1 MIDHPLSSQDA
12 AERAQFLHLA
22 VRTAPP
28 VFFLL
33 SAAEYFML
41 TRGTIGGGLFLVLLV
56 FNLPVTAGL
65 VLAVWKMIEGTARGF
80 TNMVY
85 AGGNLPPA
93 PQHSAHESLVA
104 RGFYAEAI
112 AAYRQH
118 LAEQPNDNLARLKL
132 AAVYRDH
139 GNDPLAAEQL
149 FLEVRRT
156 EPTPQEEVF
165 ASNMLIEL
173 YRATGRRDRLR
184 VELARFAGR
193 YRGARG
199 GRAAAELLREIRT
212 EDREASGGTE

>member
-1 MIDHPLSSQDA
+1 MTENPISSQDA
-12 AERAQFLHLA
+12 AERAQFLSLA

-33 SAAEYFML
+33 SAAEFFL
-41 TRGTIGGGLFLVLLV
+41 VAKGAIGGRLFLLLLV
-56 FNLPVTAGL
+56 LNLPITAGL
-65 VLAVWKMIEGTARGF
+65 VLAVWRMIEGTARGF

-85 AGGNLPPA
+85 AGGNLPPT

-118 LAEQPNDNLARLKL
+118 LAEQPGDNLARLKL

-139 GNDPLAAEQL
+139 ANDPLAAEQL

-184 VELARFAGR
+184 VELARFADR
-193 YRGARG
+193 YRGSRG
-199 GRAAAELLREIRT
+199 GRAAAELLRDIRT
-212 EDREASGGTE
+212 EDREVSDGAE

>member
-1 MIDHPLSSQDA
+1 MSENPLSSQDA

-33 SAAEYFML
+33 SVAESFML
-41 TRGTIGGGLFLVLLV
+41 TRGTIGSGLFLVLLLL
-56 FNLPVTAGL
+56 NLPFTAGI

-85 AGGNLPPA
+85 AGGNLPPT

-118 LAEQPNDNLARLKL
+118 LNSLDAN
-132 AAVYRDH
+132 Y
-139 GNDPLAAEQL
+139 
-149 FLEVRRT
+149 FLQGKHR
-156 EPTPQEEVF
+156 
-165 ASNMLIEL
+165 IEAL
-173 YRATGRRDRLR
+173 RKWSQGRSKRPPALPANR
-184 VELARFAGR
+184 
-193 YRGARG
+193 
-199 GRAAAELLREIRT
+199 
-212 EDREASGGTE
+212 S

>member
-1 MIDHPLSSQDA
+1 MIENPLSSEDA

-28 VFFLL
+28 VFLLL
-33 SAAEYFML
+33 SMAEFFML
-41 TRGTIGGGLFLVLLV
+41 TKGTIGSGLLLVLLV
-56 FNLPVTAGL
+56 LNIPVTAGL
-65 VLAVWKMIEGTARGF
+65 VVVVWKTIEGTARGF

-85 AGGNLPPA
+85 AGGNLPPT

-118 LAEQPNDNLARLKL
+118 LVDQPHDNLARLKL

-139 GNDPLAAEQL
+139 GSDPLAAEQL

-156 EPTPQEEVF
+156 QPTPQEEIF

-184 VELARFAGR
+184 VELARFADR
-193 YRGARG
+193 YRGSRG
-199 GRAAAELLREIRT
+199 GRAAAELLREIRA
-212 EDREASGGTE
+212 EDREASGGAE

>member
-1 MIDHPLSSQDA
+1 MSEKPLSSVDA
-12 AERAQFLHLA
+12 AERAQFLSFALRA
-22 VRTAPP
+22 GPP
-28 VFFLL
+28 AFLL
-33 SAAEYFML
+33 LSLADAFLLMK
-41 TRGTIGGGLFLVLLV
+41 GSIGSGLFLVLLV
-56 FNLPVTAGL
+56 LNLPLSAGF
-65 VLAVWKMIEGTARGF
+65 VLACWKVIEGTARGF
-80 TNMVY
+80 TKMVY
-85 AGGNLPPA
+85 AGGNLPPT

-118 LAEQPNDNLARLKL
+118 LAEQPHDNLARLKL

-184 VELARFAGR
+184 VELARFADR
-193 YRGARG
+193 YRGTRG
-199 GRAAAELLREIRT
+199 GRAAAELLREIRA
-212 EDREASGGTE
+212 EDREASGGAE